1 MLRHL
6 YALCDFHS
14 SRALTLESAILNYIL
29 TYKFTRKIH
38 AIYYDFYEFMHT
50 NMKHTKQARIY

>member
-6 YALCDFHS
+6 YALFDFPNHT
-14 SRALTLESAILNYIL
+14 ALTLESTILNYIL
-29 TYKFTRKIH
+29 TYKFTRKIP